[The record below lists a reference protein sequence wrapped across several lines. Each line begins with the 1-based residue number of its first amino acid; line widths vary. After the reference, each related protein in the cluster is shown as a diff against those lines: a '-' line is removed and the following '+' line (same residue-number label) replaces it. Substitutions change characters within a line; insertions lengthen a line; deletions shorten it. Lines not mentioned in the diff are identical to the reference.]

1 MSCVTLGKLHNA
13 SESQFPSLS
22 EQDNNTGTGLG
33 WGLDETIQVK
43 RDFFTWIFL
52 PTAWHTVGSQ

>member
-13 SESQFPSLS
+13 AESQFPSLS

-43 RDFFTWIFL
+43 QGQSPSPGT
-52 PTAWHTVGSQ
+52 Q